1 MSDLTEF
8 QPSAVLSKER
18 QALQVQ
24 EVGSD
29 IVAAALQR
37 GRFVLKSGERSSY
50 YFDKYLFAT
59 KPTILRRLAQMFA
72 ERIPEGVNRLA
83 ATDGGAVALA
93 TAASLATGVPFVI
106 IRRDDSGGGA
116 PVRGELY
123 RGETV
128 ILIQD
133 VVDSG
138 SQAIAATRQ
147 ISQLGATVAGIVAVV
162 DRQAGGAASI
172 AEAGVHYE
180 ALFTLTDLN
189 I

>member
-8 QPSAVLSKER
+8 RQSASQSNER
-18 QALQVQ
+18 HALQVQ

-37 GRFVLKSGERSSY
+37 GDFVLKSGERSSY
-50 YFDKYLFAT
+50 YFDKYLFET
-59 KPTILRRLAQMFA
+59 KPTILRRLAQMFG
-72 ERIPEGVNRLA
+72 ERVPEGVNRLA

-106 IRRDDSGGGA
+106 IRRDDSTDAA

-128 ILIQD
+128 LLIQD

-138 SQAIAATRQ
+138 RQAITAARQ
-147 ISQLGATVAGIVAVV
+147 IARLGATVAGVVSVV

-172 AEAGVHYE
+172 AEAGFHYE
-180 ALFTLTDLN
+180 ALFALSDLN

>member
-1 MSDLTEF
+1 MSELKEF
-8 QPSAVLSKER
+8 QQSAALSKER
-18 QALQVQ
+18 EALQAK
-24 EVGSD
+24 EVGGD

-37 GRFVLKSGERSSY
+37 GKFVLRSGESSSF
-50 YFDKYLFAT
+50 YFDKYLFET

-72 ERIPEGVNRLA
+72 ERVPEGVDRLA

-93 TAASLATGVPFVI
+93 TAASLATGLPFVI
-106 IRRDDSGGGA
+106 IMRDDSAA

-128 ILIQD
+128 ALIQD

-138 SQAIAATRQ
+138 GQAVDAARQ
-147 ISQLGATVAGIVAVV
+147 IGHLGAKVAGIISVV

-172 AEAGVHYE
+172 AEAGFHYE
-180 ALFTLTDLN
+180 ALFTLSDLN